1 MRDLTTGFHIS
12 KLSHI
17 SLDRGPEAKGF
28 VANSFFSGLTPTE
41 FFFHAM
47 GGREGLVD
55 TAVKTAETGYMQRR
69 LVKALED
76 LCCQY
81 DMSVRNAEGQVIQ
94 LCYGMDGLD
103 PMLMEG
109 KDKPV
114 DFDRAYLNVRAQYT
128 SRKDAYLTDE
138 EKESHYSTIA
148 KKLKYTTDERLWCQ
162 EFEAD
167 MRGFIMKNVFRS
179 EQLINFLSDSW
190 DKFFRSRMEPAT
202 AVGALAAQSI
212 GEPGT
217 QMTLKTFHFAGVASM
232 NITLGVPRIKEIIN
246 AAKNISTP
254 IIEAKLVR
262 EDPELGVRVK
272 NQLQKTKLKEICDRI
287 EEILLPNEF
296 FILVHLNRKKLEKK
310 LLTPDQ
316 VSLALMKHLKFKQ
329 HDAIRVIDYLL
340 CIFPTDSPK
349 SSAYFIAQNLI
360 RVLPDTPVSVRK
372 FKFSSLVHFL

>member
-1 MRDLTTGFHIS
+1 M
-12 KLSHI
+12 
-17 SLDRGPEAKGF
+17 
-28 VANSFFSGLTPTE
+28 ANSFFSGLTPTE

-76 LCCQY
+76 LCCNY

-94 LCYGMDGLD
+94 IIYGMDGLD

-114 DFDRAYLNVRAQYT
+114 DFDRAYLNVRALYP
-128 SRKDAYLTDE
+128 SRTETYLSNP
-138 EKESHYSTIA
+138 EKQSHYDKIA
-148 KKLKYTTDERLWCQ
+148 KELKYTTDERLCCG

-167 MRGFIMKNVFRS
+167 MKGFVFINTFRS
-179 EQLINFLSDSW
+179 QQLVNFLRDCW

-254 IIEAKLVR
+254 IIDAKLVK
-262 EDPELGVRVK
+262 EDADLGIRVK
-272 NQLQKTKLKEICDRI
+272 NQLQKTKLKEVCDRI

-296 FILVHLNRKKLEKK
+296 FILVHLNKKKLDKK
-310 LLTPDQ
+310 LITPDQ
-316 VSLALMKHLKFKQ
+316 ISQAIIKNLKFKQ
-329 HDAIRVIDYLL
+329 HDTIRVIDYLL
-340 CIFPTDSPK
+340 CIFPTDSGK
-349 SSAYFIAQNLI
+349 SSAYFVAQNLI
-360 RVLPDTPVSVRK
+360 RVLPDTPIAVSGYQLFI
-372 FKFSSLVHFL
+372 FKNKKN